1 MPNNIRKQTMFLPNG
16 GSPEQVDL
24 STLPQ
29 PGQLGGKIT
38 IINPPNSAYPG
49 RSKTYQLV
57 KTDSTMSVTPYDG
70 AVAWWSDQANYVVTT
85 AASSRGRIAGVFVN
99 APTKGNYTC
108 IQTDGRHD
116 DVKFVDAPTATP
128 TTAGLFVIP
137 SATAGKADCLAAGTA
152 ATYPTLGISAGTYDA
167 AAATA
172 AVDLNVPET
181 T

>member
-1 MPNNIRKQTMFLPNG
+1 MPNNIRKQTMYLPNG
-16 GSPEQVDL
+16 GDPEQVDV
-24 STLPQ
+24 STLME

-57 KTDSTMSVTPYDG
+57 KTDSTMSVNPYDG
-70 AVAWWSDQANYVVTT
+70 AVAWWSDQANYLVTT

-108 IQTDGRHD
+108 IQTGGRHEQ
-116 DVKFVDAPTATP
+116 VKFIDAVTAQP

-137 SATAGKADCLAAGTA
+137 SATAAKADCLAAGSA
-152 ATYPTLGISAGTYDA
+152 ATYPALGLSAGAYDA
-167 AAATA
+167 VNATA
-172 AVDLNVPET
+172 AVDLDVPET